1 MFTNLGLIGQP
12 LKHSFSPFIQ
22 TRFLKNTGINGGF
35 CCFETDGGKELK
47 DTFRTLRR
55 FSFKGVNVT
64 VPHKQNVL
72 EFLDSLDPVAEAI
85 GAVNTIRIG
94 EKLEGFNTDAEGFE
108 RMLIDAG
115 YDLHGK
121 DVLLLGCGGASM
133 AVLYIL
139 KKYGVNLTVVNRS
152 LEKAEAVLKGMCFD
166 NANLQDYNF
175 IKSDSEFHYV
185 INGTSIGLEDGL
197 FPDMSNVSCSGAA
210 VDLQY
215 KKGLTPFLSALDDCG
230 KLDGFPMLVYQAAK
244 AFEIWTGVYPEFS
257 VESISQE
264 LGLS

>member
-12 LKHSFSPFIQ
+12 LSHTFSPFIQ

-35 CCFETDGGKELK
+35 CCFETGDGKELK
-47 DTFRTLRR
+47 QTFETLKRY
-55 FSFKGVNVT
+55 SFKGINVT
-64 VPHKQNVL
+64 VPHKQNVIEL
-72 EFLDSLDPVAEAI
+72 LDYIDPVAESI
-85 GAVNTIRIG
+85 GAVNTVRFGDKISG
-94 EKLEGFNTDAEGFE
+94 YNTDAEGFE
-108 RMLIDAG
+108 RMVLDAG
-115 YDLHGK
+115 YDLNGK

-139 KKYGVNLTVVNRS
+139 KKYNVNLTVVNRS
-152 LEKAEAVLKGMCFD
+152 IDKAEMVLKSMSFD

-175 IKSDSEFHYV
+175 IKSNSEFHYV

-197 FPDMSNVSCSGAA
+197 FPDMSMVNCSGAA

-215 KKGLTPFLSALDDCG
+215 KKGLTPFLAAMNDCG

-244 AFEIWTGVYPEFS
+244 AFEIWTGTYPDFS
-257 VESISQE
+257 VNSIARE